1 MQLGKLIQ
9 GFMRGTARGGARV
22 TTGGAARMA
31 GSRRMPNVK
40 STRTAAQRTGKPPAP
55 APGGGGDGGG
65 FKLPVPLR
73 MAGSL
78 LNSPLT
84 LPLMAAPFV
93 AGARESFIQDQVQTG
108 RGDSGQYDSGFL
120 GLGKLGQ
127 TLQVLPDD
135 DALDKRRTR
144 YLSKEFAPTISK
156 LERGGFTKEAQEA
169 LNPRLSDSEVGAALS
184 AYIPEAEVNIEIA
197 KADLEDA
204 SPRGQRALAR
214 ERRAENLQNY
224 QITESIN
231 MTRRQL
237 EAGID
242 QASRQLSQSELAL
255 QLAGQQQERQQAL
268 DLYREQNRA
277 DERKYRDRLELMQGL
292 STLAMGAFS

>member
-1 MQLGKLIQ
+1 MALGMFRGIAAARRIGQGIKQGARTASRTKQLGKINKTRMAS
-9 GFMRGTARGGARV
+9 GFADDAAAAAAGGNNRFAGGLLGGLMSPGGALV
-22 TTGGAARMA
+22 TGG
-31 GSRRMPNVK
+31 V
-40 STRTAAQRTGKPPAP
+40 
-55 APGGGGDGGG
+55 
-65 FKLPVPLR
+65 F
-73 MAGSL
+73 
-78 LNSPLT
+78 
-84 LPLMAAPFV
+84 AAPFI
-93 AGARESFIQDQVQTG
+93 AGARDSFIEDQYSTG
-108 RGDSGQYDSGFL
+108 RGIGKSYDSGFL
-120 GLGKLGQ
+120 GIAKP
-127 TLQVLPDD
+127 LQAIGVLPDE
-135 DALDKRRTR
+135 AELDVKRKD
-144 YLSKEFAPTISK
+144 YLRRQYTEGINK
-156 LERGGFTKEAQEA
+156 LQSAGMFEEAEAA
-169 LNPRLSDSEVGAALS
+169 LNPRLSNEQVAAKI
-184 AYIPEAEVNIEIA
+184 AADMPEAEVNIAIK
-197 KADLEDA
+197 KANLEDA